1 MLKTIL
7 LGTFISTAAFATNQA
22 ELNVNNKELEGQVRI
37 DMKQMG
43 VVSLDG
49 FYIGARIL
57 DGDESNS
64 DRIGNTDPLMEVS
77 FMVQRP
83 VQEVPG
89 LSIGLGIK
97 GEYTKFDGNN
107 FAALP
112 LGIEADMKLPLEI
125 SIPFYVGGALYY
137 APSVLS
143 FRDGE
148 NYLETRVHFDVE
160 PIKNGRIEIGYR
172 MIDTDVENRDVTYN
186 DAWYLGMRLD
196 F

>member
-7 LGTFISTAAFATNQA
+7 LGTLISTAAFATNQA
-22 ELNVNNKELEGQVRI
+22 ELNVNNKELEGQVRF

-64 DRIGNTDPLMEVS
+64 DRIGNTDPLVEVS

-89 LSIGLGIK
+89 LAIGLGIK

-148 NYLETRVHFDVE
+148 NYLETRIHLDVE
-160 PIKNGRIEIGYR
+160 PIKNGRIELGYR

>member
-172 MIDTDVENRDVTYN
+172 MIDTDVENRDITYN

>member
-1 MLKTIL
+1 MLKKIV
-7 LGTFISTAAFATNQA
+7 LGTLISTAAFAAHQA
-22 ELNVNNKELEGQVRI
+22 ELNVNNDELEGQVRI
-37 DMKQMG
+37 DMNQMG
-43 VVSLDG
+43 ISSLEG
-49 FYIGARIL
+49 SYLGVRIL
-57 DGDESNS
+57 NGDESNS
-64 DRIGNTDPLMEVS
+64 DRIGNINPLMEVS

-89 LSIGLGIK
+89 LAIGLGIK

-107 FAALP
+107 YAAIP
-112 LGIEADMKLPLEI
+112 LGIEADMKLPI
-125 SIPFYVGGALYY
+125 DASIPFYVGGALYY

-148 NYLETRVHFDVE
+148 DYLETRIHFDVE
-160 PIKNGRIEIGYR
+160 PIKNGRIEVGYR
-172 MIDTDVENRDVTYN
+172 MIDTNVKNRDVTYN